1 MNQMTQ
7 ENPARKKSNM
17 KVIALA
23 LVCVILAASLVGVIA
38 VYVPNNSQAQLTEKD
53 NTIKLVANSNQCF
66 RISTVNN

>member
-1 MNQMTQ
+1 MNQMIQ
-7 ENPARKKSNM
+7 ENPVGKKSNV

-53 NTIKLVANSNQCF
+53 NTINSL
-66 RISTVNN
+66 RT